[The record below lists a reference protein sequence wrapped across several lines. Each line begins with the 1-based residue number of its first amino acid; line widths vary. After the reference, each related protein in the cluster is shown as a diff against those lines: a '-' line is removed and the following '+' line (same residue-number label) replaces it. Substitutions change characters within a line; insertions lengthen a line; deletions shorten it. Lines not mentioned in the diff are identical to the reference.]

1 MPDSRKQLRAG
12 SHAGSMPASN
22 EFDLPKKFLEQA
34 RHSLAEH
41 HLPRVI
47 RCLELLSDED
57 IWWRPNR
64 SSNSIGNLV
73 LHLTGNVTQWILSG
87 LGGAPDVRKR
97 DGEFR
102 AKGPIPRPELIKRL
116 ETCIRKATS
125 VIAGLNRQDLKREH
139 SIQGF
144 RVTGFQ
150 AVSHVT
156 EHFAYHSGQV
166 VFITK
171 LRLGKDLGFTRLP
184 GDNREFKRLPAL

>member
-1 MPDSRKQLRAG
+1 MLDSRKQLRAG
-12 SHAGSMPASN
+12 SHAGSMAASN
-22 EFDLPKKFLEQA
+22 EFDLSRKFLDQA

-87 LGGAPDVRKR
+87 LGGAQDIRKR
-97 DGEFR
+97 DREFR
-102 AKGPIPRPELIKRL
+102 AKGPIPRPELINRL
-116 ETCIRKATS
+116 ETCILKAAR
-125 VIAGLNRQDLKREH
+125 VIEGLNRQDLKREH

-144 RVTGFQ
+144 QVTGFQ

-184 GDNREFKRLPAL
+184 ADEKEFNQLSAL